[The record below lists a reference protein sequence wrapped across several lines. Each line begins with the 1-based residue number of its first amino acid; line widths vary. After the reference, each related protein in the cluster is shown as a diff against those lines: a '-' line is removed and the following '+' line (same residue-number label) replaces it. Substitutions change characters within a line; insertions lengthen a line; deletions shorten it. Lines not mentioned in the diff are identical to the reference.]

1 MSLKIFIFTVYIL
14 QSIATWDNKV
24 TRVCFI
30 NFEHIVYNVE
40 CKHFRIRHRRRSN
53 RKRLFYSVASKPCE
67 NSSAIVK
74 EEKKNGNFIEEHNFR
89 RRTFWNFFV
98 EHGQ

>member
-40 CKHFRIRHRRRSN
+40 CKHFRIRHSRRSN

-74 EEKKNGNFIEEHNFR
+74 EEKKTVILSKNIISGGELFGMSLLNMDN
-89 RRTFWNFFV
+89 
-98 EHGQ
+98 